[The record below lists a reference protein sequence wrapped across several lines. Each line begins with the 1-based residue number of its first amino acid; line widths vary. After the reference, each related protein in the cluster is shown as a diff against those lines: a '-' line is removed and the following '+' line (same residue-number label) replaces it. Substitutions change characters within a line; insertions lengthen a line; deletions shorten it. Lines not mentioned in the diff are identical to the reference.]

1 MPLVAV
7 IYQHELLRL
16 LRPLPPCSD
25 LVVFFCAH
33 PSLADLAGG
42 PKSSND
48 EGTGSILQRPVPC
61 GCDAGKSWTDA
72 VPKFACKLQT
82 RCSRPGG
89 APNHKMFRNTSEP
102 STRQYVRAV
111 GRGVSGACSGRPLTL
126 RLTNFGLAAPGL
138 LRALYMRWRHWHASP
153 LLFAQRYVIIYSAV
167 PSTERV
173 RERVVLGV
181 VGRPRHSV
189 CGVAWPIQHARHD
202 GQLIFSATFPIPSL
216 SVNRPSAW
224 PD

>member
-1 MPLVAV
+1 MRGRGAFFSGLFLAAATLESRGPTPSQNSHANCKHRA
-7 IYQHELLRL
+7 QH
-16 LRPLPPCSD
+16 
-25 LVVFFCAH
+25 
-33 PSLADLAGG
+33 
-42 PKSSND
+42 
-48 EGTGSILQRPVPC
+48 
-61 GCDAGKSWTDA
+61 
-72 VPKFACKLQT
+72 
-82 RCSRPGG
+82 
-89 APNHKMFRNTSEP
+89 AP
-102 STRQYVRAV
+102 VRA
-111 GRGVSGACSGRPLTL
+111 SGRQRRVRCLQWE
-126 RLTNFGLAAPGL
+126 AANVKVNQLWSGCAWPSG
-138 LRALYMRWRHWHASP
+138 LRALYMRWRHWHASS

-189 CGVAWPIQHARHD
+189 SGVAWPIQHARHD